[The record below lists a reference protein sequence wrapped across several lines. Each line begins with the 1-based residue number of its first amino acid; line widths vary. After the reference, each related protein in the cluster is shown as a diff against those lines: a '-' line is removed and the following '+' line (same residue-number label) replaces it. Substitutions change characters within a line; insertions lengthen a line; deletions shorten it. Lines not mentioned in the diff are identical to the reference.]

1 MTVVRTRRAK
11 GEATEPSKVD
21 FPPPA
26 SPPAEPA
33 RIAPPRA
40 GTGPGP
46 AWGMVVEDLYRID
59 VWPVYERL
67 RDGLRQGDGHEYAGI
82 LHALD
87 RASQNLFDAYRLQGV
102 AIMEAAR
109 EEREVDSEMEL
120 LRTTARAE
128 LGAEAT
134 ESKRKG
140 VITKDEVADRCLSA
154 WPDQVRALLGRKER
168 AKQSA
173 ETMGGLVEAWRRR
186 HQALEGKARR
196 AADAAGR

>member
-1 MTVVRTRRAK
+1 
-11 GEATEPSKVD
+11 
-21 FPPPA
+21 
-26 SPPAEPA
+26 
-33 RIAPPRA
+33 
-40 GTGPGP
+40 
-46 AWGMVVEDLYRID
+46 MVVEDLYRLD
-59 VWPVYERL
+59 VWPLYERL

-87 RASQNLFDAYRLQGV
+87 RASQNLFDAYRLHGV

-128 LGAEAT
+128 LGAEAA

-154 WPDQVRALLGRKER
+154 WPGQVRALLARKER